1 MNIRKKILL
10 LDLEGTVL
18 DEFWKKRGAQAV
30 HHAEV
35 KAFLDGEKFD
45 EIRIFSHAIWNQS
58 GIDDFVTY
66 FKAWLEECFDI
77 TISMT
82 NFYTTQKLFEL
93 CRSKG
98 IFWEDDNEC
107 AIHYG
112 KDGGAQQFVK
122 LSPEFEN
129 VEIVLLDDALDEP
142 VIIEF
147 PRRGVTL
154 RMVNVEELPVV
165 GTEPIIAG
173 PTRT

>member
-1 MNIRKKILL
+1 MTARKKLLL
-10 LDLEGTVL
+10 LDLEDTVL

-35 KAFLDGEKFD
+35 KAFLAAEKFD
-45 EIRIFSHAIWNQS
+45 EVRIFSHAIWNQS
-58 GIDDFVTY
+58 GIDDFVTH
-66 FKAWLEECFDI
+66 FKAWLEECLDI

-98 IFWEDDNEC
+98 IYWEDDNEC

-112 KDGGAQQFVK
+112 KDGAAQQFVK
-122 LSPEFEN
+122 LSPEFLDM
-129 VEIVLLDDALDEP
+129 EIVLLDDAIDEP
-142 VIIEF
+142 LVIEY

-154 RMVNVEELPVV
+154 RMVNVNELPVIS
-165 GTEPIIAG
+165 TEPIIAV
-173 PTRT
+173 RMF